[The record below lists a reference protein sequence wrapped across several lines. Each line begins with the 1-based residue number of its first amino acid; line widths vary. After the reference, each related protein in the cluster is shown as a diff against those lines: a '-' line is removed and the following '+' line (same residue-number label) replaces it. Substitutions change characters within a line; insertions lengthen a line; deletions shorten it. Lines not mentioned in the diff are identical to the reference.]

1 MAEMRSPSPS
11 VACRASDGTRAR
23 RNQCKFMQSPANC
36 GVKATPERDRL
47 GPHVRSVC
55 FGSQNSRSMRSM
67 LALRTWL
74 CMQLCSDPFGLRIMK
89 TPKFEDTATIEGIT
103 LCTIEDIKSS
113 RCCKSHARDAFPRA
127 FGSGKAE
134 QGGNHRVFKRRI
146 IRDQS
151 HFPGSVPAAPT
162 RKSQP
167 IDIGFPFCPDFQ
179 ATSEKP
185 GKAESHHPGLSL
197 RNTRASQPAHSSEPR
212 RLPFESRRDPLLG
225 FHGL

>member
-1 MAEMRSPSPS
+1 MQVHAKPCKLRSKGH
-11 VACRASDGTRAR
+11 ARAR
-23 RNQCKFMQSPANC
+23 QAGPSCSQC
-36 GVKATPERDRL
+36 
-47 GPHVRSVC
+47 C
-55 FGSQNSRSMRSM
+55 FGSQKSRSMRSM

-127 FGSGKAE
+127 FGSGKAAKPRWE
-134 QGGNHRVFKRRI
+134 PSCLQKTKRAVRGI

-162 RKSQP
+162 WKSQP
-167 IDIGFPFCPDFQ
+167 IAIGFPFCPHFQ